1 MLDARFSFHSLR
13 GPDWPAV
20 VYWPAALITI
30 GVAGY
35 GMLSGFQFIP
45 LTPPALGQ
53 AEIKPIAMALHMLA
67 GGVALAVAA
76 VQLLLIK
83 VQRAERHHRVL
94 GWIYGVSVLTSGV
107 AAFALF
113 GSSIGGLNADLGF
126 SLLSAVWLFA
136 TGQAIFRARIQD
148 WTAHQRWMIRSFS
161 LCFAAVTLRIYLGV
175 FFALG
180 VPFEQFY
187 TTLAWLCWVPN
198 LVVVEWFLLKR

>member
-20 VYWPAALITI
+20 VFWPAALITI

-35 GMLSGFQFIP
+35 GVLSGFHLIP

-136 TGQAIFRARIQD
+136 TGQAIFHARIQD

-198 LVVVEWFLLKR
+198 LVVVEWFLLER